1 MLDNDI
7 IQHSKSAYSAPSFL
21 IPKKSKK
28 GEKKFRLVIDYRKL
42 NEVTEDD
49 IFPLP
54 NVNDILGNLGKAK
67 YFTSLDLASGYHQI
81 PVKPADRHKTAFST
95 PSGHYEFLRLSFGL
109 KSAPST
115 FQRLMN
121 TVMSGLSGFKC
132 YVFMDDIILFD
143 TNLELH
149 NQKLKTI
156 FDRLSDFNLK
166 LQPEKC
172 QFLRK
177 EMGFLGHFVSQDGLQ
192 PEEAKV
198 KAVNDFPTPKNARQI
213 KSFLGLAGYYRK
225 FIKNFATISEPLVKL
240 LRKDLKFKWSDSC
253 EKSFNEL
260 KRILTT
266 YPILIHPDFSKTFI
280 IISDASST
288 GLGAVLAQIKNNEEM
303 PVAFASR
310 VLNKA
315 ERNYSTYERELL
327 GIVWSVTNALRP
339 FVYGQKF
346 IINTD
351 HKALITIFNS
361 KLGFANAR
369 IARWKNK
376 LSEYNFKLVYRP
388 GKAILNADSLS
399 RIENSDASV
408 VVLEESD
415 NFPKI
420 EVIEVRGTDKTI
432 NDKILEKTIQ
442 NKNIDLAFIQS
453 QNCKK
458 IPVGKII
465 LEDLKQNFIGVVTR
479 NQASKLTE
487 EFNEKFRDFQKLLE
501 DDKIVNFHI
510 SEILEN
516 EKDLESKKYSVNFIS
531 KDLIEVNSQNRE
543 KLKCHKLELN
553 DIKLIDNKIFVV
565 YKNDFRN
572 KIEKLD
578 TFILLFKLKKFCEE
592 NSIDSL

>member
-1 MLDNDI
+1 LLDNDI